1 MTNNNELKEWPTII
15 RVGTLD
21 AFLTEVAPGAVVRLI
36 QTHHQNEAFRTLF
49 LHVQALTASGEVAW
63 LCEAHQIMYWN
74 GDGPAGAQDR
84 QIADG
89 MAALQTQLRDFLLAN
104 GFVVRDETEFGLPE
118 AVKPLRGRIGRW
130 VKGQDGSLTVT
141 PDVPVATT
149 RPAA

>member
-1 MTNNNELKEWPTII
+1 MSQDNGHNHARVII
-15 RVGTLD
+15 RAGTLA
-21 AFLTEVAPGAVVRLI
+21 AFLAELPPGATVRLI

-49 LHVQALTASGEVAW
+49 LHAQALTASSAVAW

-89 MAALQTQLRDFLLAN
+89 MVTLQTHLRDFLLTK

-118 AVKPLRGRIGRW
+118 TVKPLRGQIGRW
-130 VKGQDGSLTVT
+130 TKRPDGTLAVT
-141 PDVPVATT
+141 LDVPN
-149 RPAA
+149 PALDSTC